1 MFARWDAELMVRA
14 RRGEKLLLNKLL
26 TLVAGY
32 IGDVG
37 AAKKFLLERFDF
49 HGDDWDFWDFSVD
62 FEVVPTG
69 GSRPPPPI
77 SALAVELGFWLRD
90 QYGDS
95 QIDVDWEACSAV
107 RVGPL
112 MWVDYEPDDPYDPD
126 EPIGGRRYRVL
137 FDLHYQVTLRV
148 SLIRINPE
156 PIIAWLDLLGLTP
169 PATASSPSASHHSRR
184 RRRPPARV
192 PANDTDAPPRLQSAD
207 GDAPASSDDAK
218 PVPRLKQLHLTG
230 RWQKQFAAWAL
241 VQYPSDGD
249 IPEKLTATEMA
260 DLFQQWEKREAEK
273 AGKKAPQRSAKD
285 LEALQ
290 RRCREFLSKYR
301 DKSAF

>member
-1 MFARWDAELMVRA
+1 MPRA

-26 TLVAGY
+26 ALVAGY

-37 AAKKFLLERFDF
+37 AAKRFLLEYFD
-49 HGDDWDFWDFSVD
+49 HHHLDIDWDFDVE

-77 SALAVELGFWLRD
+77 DALAVELGFWRRD
-90 QYGDS
+90 EDS
-95 QIDVDWEACSAV
+95 QIDVDWAASSAV

-112 MWVDYEPDDPYDPD
+112 MWVDYDPDDP
-126 EPIGGRRYRVL
+126 IGERYRVIP
-137 FDLHYQVTLRV
+137 DLHYEVTLRV

-156 PIIAWLDLLGLTP
+156 PIIAWLHLRGLQP
-169 PATASSPSASHHSRR
+169 PAAASSPSASHHSRR
-184 RRRPPARV
+184 RRRPPALV
-192 PANDTDAPPRLQSAD
+192 LANDTDALPRLQSAD
-207 GDAPASSDDAK
+207 DAAPASSDDAK

-241 VQYPSDGD
+241 VQYPSHGD
-249 IPEKLTATEMA
+249 IPETLTAPEMA

-273 AGKKAPQRSAKD
+273 AGKKAPKRSAKD

-301 DKSAF
+301 DKPAF